1 MSRTTA
7 VTARTVRASRAGLL
21 NGSVVS
27 EDLDGDPEV
36 ACGVEVR
43 HPAAAD
49 LPRRIT
55 ASSRSSWATVPWKW
69 LRRLRTGLVARP
81 RARSHRAVRPVD
93 HAQADLLG
101 ETVGIL
107 GRG

>member
-1 MSRTTA
+1 

-43 HPAAAD
+43 HPAATELAAEHHGVVALGLGD
-49 LPRRIT
+49 
-55 ASSRSSWATVPWKW
+55 
-69 LRRLRTGLVARP
+69 GLVEVVAP
-81 RARSHRAVRPVD
+81 TTYGAGGKATRSIAPGPVRPVD
-93 HAQADLLG
+93 HVQADLLG

-107 GRG
+107 GRGLR